1 MDVIQVAA
9 LAVAGVLLAVQFKS
23 GKAEY
28 GIYLGAALSILI
40 FFQILGKLNVILEVI
55 KTIGEFLPLNKIFA
69 GTLLKMLGIT
79 YVAEFSASICQD
91 AGYQTIASRYGKK
104 EHAYK
109 KCRGDS
115 RNRGLDR
122 RSHRG
127 RTRYGSVSEEWNRND
142 RSNYLCLSLPDSDCR
157 DWMHCAD
164 V

>member
-1 MDVIQVAA
+1 MDVIQAAA

-40 FFQILGKLNVILEVI
+40 FFQILGELNVILEVI

-91 AGYQTIASRYGKK
+91 AGYQTIARQIEILGKLTILVMSMPILLALLQTIR
-104 EHAYK
+104 EF
-109 KCRGDS
+109 
-115 RNRGLDR
+115 L
-122 RSHRG
+122 
-127 RTRYGSVSEEWNRND
+127 T
-142 RSNYLCLSLPDSDCR
+142 
-157 DWMHCAD
+157 
-164 V
+164 

>member
-91 AGYQTIASRYGKK
+91 AGYQTIARQIEILGKLTILVMSMPILLALLQTIR
-104 EHAYK
+104 EF
-109 KCRGDS
+109 
-115 RNRGLDR
+115 L
-122 RSHRG
+122 
-127 RTRYGSVSEEWNRND
+127 T
-142 RSNYLCLSLPDSDCR
+142 
-157 DWMHCAD
+157 
-164 V
+164 

>member
-79 YVAEFSASICQD
+79 YVAEFSTSICQD
-91 AGYQTIASRYGKK
+91 AGYQTIARQIEILGKLTILVMSMPILLALLQTIR
-104 EHAYK
+104 EF
-109 KCRGDS
+109 
-115 RNRGLDR
+115 L
-122 RSHRG
+122 
-127 RTRYGSVSEEWNRND
+127 T
-142 RSNYLCLSLPDSDCR
+142 
-157 DWMHCAD
+157 
-164 V
+164 

>member
-40 FFQILGKLNVILEVI
+40 FFQILGKLNLILEVI

-91 AGYQTIASRYGKK
+91 AGYQTIARQIEILGKLTILVMSMPILLALLQTIR
-104 EHAYK
+104 EF
-109 KCRGDS
+109 
-115 RNRGLDR
+115 L
-122 RSHRG
+122 
-127 RTRYGSVSEEWNRND
+127 T
-142 RSNYLCLSLPDSDCR
+142 
-157 DWMHCAD
+157 
-164 V
+164 

>member
-91 AGYQTIASRYGKK
+91 AGYQTIARQIEILGKLTILAMSMPILLALLQTIR
-104 EHAYK
+104 EF
-109 KCRGDS
+109 
-115 RNRGLDR
+115 L
-122 RSHRG
+122 
-127 RTRYGSVSEEWNRND
+127 T
-142 RSNYLCLSLPDSDCR
+142 
-157 DWMHCAD
+157 
-164 V
+164 

>member
-91 AGYQTIASRYGKK
+91 AGYQTIARQIEIMGKLTILVMSMPILLALLQTIR
-104 EHAYK
+104 EF
-109 KCRGDS
+109 
-115 RNRGLDR
+115 L
-122 RSHRG
+122 
-127 RTRYGSVSEEWNRND
+127 T
-142 RSNYLCLSLPDSDCR
+142 
-157 DWMHCAD
+157 
-164 V
+164 

>member
-91 AGYQTIASRYGKK
+91 AGFQTIARQIEILGKLTILVMSMPILLALLQTIR
-104 EHAYK
+104 EF
-109 KCRGDS
+109 
-115 RNRGLDR
+115 L
-122 RSHRG
+122 
-127 RTRYGSVSEEWNRND
+127 T
-142 RSNYLCLSLPDSDCR
+142 
-157 DWMHCAD
+157 
-164 V
+164 

>member
-1 MDVIQVAA
+1 MIQVAA

-28 GIYLGAALSILI
+28 GIYLGATLSILI

-91 AGYQTIASRYGKK
+91 AGYQTIARQIEILGKLTILVMSMPILLALLQTIR
-104 EHAYK
+104 EF
-109 KCRGDS
+109 
-115 RNRGLDR
+115 L
-122 RSHRG
+122 
-127 RTRYGSVSEEWNRND
+127 T
-142 RSNYLCLSLPDSDCR
+142 
-157 DWMHCAD
+157 
-164 V
+164 

>member
-1 MDVIQVAA
+1 MDVIQVAV

-91 AGYQTIASRYGKK
+91 AGYQTIARQIEILGKLTILVMSMPILLALLQTIR
-104 EHAYK
+104 EF
-109 KCRGDS
+109 
-115 RNRGLDR
+115 L
-122 RSHRG
+122 
-127 RTRYGSVSEEWNRND
+127 T
-142 RSNYLCLSLPDSDCR
+142 
-157 DWMHCAD
+157 
-164 V
+164 

>member
-1 MDVIQVAA
+1 MDVIQAAA

-91 AGYQTIASRYGKK
+91 AGYQTIARQIEILGKLTILVMSMPILLALLQTIR
-104 EHAYK
+104 EF
-109 KCRGDS
+109 
-115 RNRGLDR
+115 L
-122 RSHRG
+122 
-127 RTRYGSVSEEWNRND
+127 T
-142 RSNYLCLSLPDSDCR
+142 
-157 DWMHCAD
+157 
-164 V
+164 

>member
-40 FFQILGKLNVILEVI
+40 FFQILGKLNVILEVV

-91 AGYQTIASRYGKK
+91 AGYQTIARQIEILGKLTILVMSMPILLALLQTIR
-104 EHAYK
+104 EF
-109 KCRGDS
+109 
-115 RNRGLDR
+115 L
-122 RSHRG
+122 
-127 RTRYGSVSEEWNRND
+127 T
-142 RSNYLCLSLPDSDCR
+142 
-157 DWMHCAD
+157 
-164 V
+164 

>member
-91 AGYQTIASRYGKK
+91 AGYQTIARQIEILGKLTILVMSMPILLALLQTIR
-104 EHAYK
+104 EFLA
-109 KCRGDS
+109 
-115 RNRGLDR
+115 
-122 RSHRG
+122 
-127 RTRYGSVSEEWNRND
+127 
-142 RSNYLCLSLPDSDCR
+142 
-157 DWMHCAD
+157 
-164 V
+164 

>member
-55 KTIGEFLPLNKIFA
+55 KTIGELLPLNKIFA

-91 AGYQTIASRYGKK
+91 AGYQTIARQIEILGKLTILVMSMPILLALLQTIR
-104 EHAYK
+104 EF
-109 KCRGDS
+109 
-115 RNRGLDR
+115 L
-122 RSHRG
+122 
-127 RTRYGSVSEEWNRND
+127 T
-142 RSNYLCLSLPDSDCR
+142 
-157 DWMHCAD
+157 
-164 V
+164 

>member
-55 KTIGEFLPLNKIFA
+55 KTIGEFLPLNKIFV

-91 AGYQTIASRYGKK
+91 AGYQTIARQIEILGKLTILVMSMPILLALLQTIR
-104 EHAYK
+104 EF
-109 KCRGDS
+109 
-115 RNRGLDR
+115 L
-122 RSHRG
+122 
-127 RTRYGSVSEEWNRND
+127 T
-142 RSNYLCLSLPDSDCR
+142 
-157 DWMHCAD
+157 
-164 V
+164 

>member
-40 FFQILGKLNVILEVI
+40 FFQILGKLNVIHEVI

-91 AGYQTIASRYGKK
+91 AGYQTIARQIEILGKLTILVMSMPILLALLQTIR
-104 EHAYK
+104 EF
-109 KCRGDS
+109 
-115 RNRGLDR
+115 L
-122 RSHRG
+122 
-127 RTRYGSVSEEWNRND
+127 T
-142 RSNYLCLSLPDSDCR
+142 
-157 DWMHCAD
+157 
-164 V
+164 

>member
-1 MDVIQVAA
+1 MDVIQAAA

-91 AGYQTIASRYGKK
+91 AGYQTIARQIEILGKLTILVMSMPILL
-104 EHAYK
+104 A
-109 KCRGDS
+109 
-115 RNRGLDR
+115 
-122 RSHRG
+122 
-127 RTRYGSVSEEWNRND
+127 
-142 RSNYLCLSLPDSDCR
+142 LPQTIR
-157 DWMHCAD
+157 EFLT
-164 V
+164 

>member
-40 FFQILGKLNVILEVI
+40 FFQILGELNVILEVI

-91 AGYQTIASRYGKK
+91 AGYQTIASQIEILGKLTILVMSMPILLALLQTIR
-104 EHAYK
+104 EF
-109 KCRGDS
+109 
-115 RNRGLDR
+115 L
-122 RSHRG
+122 
-127 RTRYGSVSEEWNRND
+127 T
-142 RSNYLCLSLPDSDCR
+142 
-157 DWMHCAD
+157 
-164 V
+164 

>member
-9 LAVAGVLLAVQFKS
+9 LAVACVLLAVQFKS

-91 AGYQTIASRYGKK
+91 AGYQTIARQIEILGKLTILVMSMPILLALLQTIR
-104 EHAYK
+104 EF
-109 KCRGDS
+109 
-115 RNRGLDR
+115 L
-122 RSHRG
+122 
-127 RTRYGSVSEEWNRND
+127 T
-142 RSNYLCLSLPDSDCR
+142 
-157 DWMHCAD
+157 
-164 V
+164 

>member
-40 FFQILGKLNVILEVI
+40 FFQILGKLNVILDVI

-91 AGYQTIASRYGKK
+91 AGYQTIARQIEILGKLTILVMSMPILLALLQTIR
-104 EHAYK
+104 EF
-109 KCRGDS
+109 
-115 RNRGLDR
+115 L
-122 RSHRG
+122 
-127 RTRYGSVSEEWNRND
+127 T
-142 RSNYLCLSLPDSDCR
+142 
-157 DWMHCAD
+157 
-164 V
+164 

>member
-28 GIYLGAALSILI
+28 GIYLGAALSILL

-91 AGYQTIASRYGKK
+91 AGYQTIARQIEILGKLTILVMSMPILLALLQTIR
-104 EHAYK
+104 EF
-109 KCRGDS
+109 
-115 RNRGLDR
+115 L
-122 RSHRG
+122 
-127 RTRYGSVSEEWNRND
+127 T
-142 RSNYLCLSLPDSDCR
+142 
-157 DWMHCAD
+157 
-164 V
+164 

>member
-91 AGYQTIASRYGKK
+91 AGYQTIARQIEILGKLTIIVMSMPILLALLQTIR
-104 EHAYK
+104 EF
-109 KCRGDS
+109 
-115 RNRGLDR
+115 L
-122 RSHRG
+122 
-127 RTRYGSVSEEWNRND
+127 T
-142 RSNYLCLSLPDSDCR
+142 
-157 DWMHCAD
+157 
-164 V
+164 

>member
-91 AGYQTIASRYGKK
+91 AGYQTIARQIEILGKLTEKVKSEKK
-104 EHAYK
+104 EK
-109 KCRGDS
+109 
-115 RNRGLDR
+115 
-122 RSHRG
+122 
-127 RTRYGSVSEEWNRND
+127 
-142 RSNYLCLSLPDSDCR
+142 
-157 DWMHCAD
+157 
-164 V
+164 

>member
-40 FFQILGKLNVILEVI
+40 FFQTLGKLNVILEVI
-55 KTIGEFLPLNKIFA
+55 KTIREFLPLNKIFA

-91 AGYQTIASRYGKK
+91 AGYQTIARQIEILGKLTILVMSMPILLALLQTIR
-104 EHAYK
+104 EF
-109 KCRGDS
+109 
-115 RNRGLDR
+115 L
-122 RSHRG
+122 
-127 RTRYGSVSEEWNRND
+127 T
-142 RSNYLCLSLPDSDCR
+142 
-157 DWMHCAD
+157 
-164 V
+164 

>member
-9 LAVAGVLLAVQFKS
+9 LAVSGVLLAVQFKS
-23 GKAEY
+23 GKTEY

-91 AGYQTIASRYGKK
+91 AGYQTIARQIEILGKLTILVMSMPILLALLQTIR
-104 EHAYK
+104 EF
-109 KCRGDS
+109 
-115 RNRGLDR
+115 L
-122 RSHRG
+122 
-127 RTRYGSVSEEWNRND
+127 T
-142 RSNYLCLSLPDSDCR
+142 
-157 DWMHCAD
+157 
-164 V
+164 

>member
-55 KTIGEFLPLNKIFA
+55 KTIGEFLSLNKIFA
-69 GTLLKMLGIT
+69 ETLLKMLGIT

-91 AGYQTIASRYGKK
+91 AGYQTIARQIEILGKLTILVMSMPILLALLQTIR
-104 EHAYK
+104 EF
-109 KCRGDS
+109 
-115 RNRGLDR
+115 L
-122 RSHRG
+122 
-127 RTRYGSVSEEWNRND
+127 T
-142 RSNYLCLSLPDSDCR
+142 
-157 DWMHCAD
+157 
-164 V
+164 

>member
-1 MDVIQVAA
+1 MIQVAA

-91 AGYQTIASRYGKK
+91 AGYQTIARQIEILGKLTILVMSMPILLALLQTIR
-104 EHAYK
+104 EF
-109 KCRGDS
+109 
-115 RNRGLDR
+115 L
-122 RSHRG
+122 
-127 RTRYGSVSEEWNRND
+127 T
-142 RSNYLCLSLPDSDCR
+142 
-157 DWMHCAD
+157 
-164 V
+164 

>member
-28 GIYLGAALSILI
+28 GIYLGEALSILI

-91 AGYQTIASRYGKK
+91 AGYQTIARQIEILGKLTILVMSMPILLALLQTIR
-104 EHAYK
+104 EF
-109 KCRGDS
+109 
-115 RNRGLDR
+115 L
-122 RSHRG
+122 
-127 RTRYGSVSEEWNRND
+127 T
-142 RSNYLCLSLPDSDCR
+142 
-157 DWMHCAD
+157 
-164 V
+164 

>member
-69 GTLLKMLGIT
+69 ETLLKMLGIT
-79 YVAEFSASICQD
+79 YVAEFASGICKD
-91 AGYQTIASRYGKK
+91 AGFSAIGSQIEMFAKFSIMAVSVPVLLTLLETI
-104 EHAYK
+104 E
-109 KCRGDS
+109 
-115 RNRGLDR
+115 GL
-122 RSHRG
+122 
-127 RTRYGSVSEEWNRND
+127 
-142 RSNYLCLSLPDSDCR
+142 LST
-157 DWMHCAD
+157 WK
-164 V
+164 

>member
-91 AGYQTIASRYGKK
+91 AGYQTIARQIEILGKLTILGMSMPILLALLQTIR
-104 EHAYK
+104 EF
-109 KCRGDS
+109 
-115 RNRGLDR
+115 L
-122 RSHRG
+122 
-127 RTRYGSVSEEWNRND
+127 T
-142 RSNYLCLSLPDSDCR
+142 
-157 DWMHCAD
+157 
-164 V
+164 

>member
-91 AGYQTIASRYGKK
+91 AGYQTIARQIEILGKLTILVMSMSILLALLQTIR
-104 EHAYK
+104 EF
-109 KCRGDS
+109 
-115 RNRGLDR
+115 L
-122 RSHRG
+122 
-127 RTRYGSVSEEWNRND
+127 T
-142 RSNYLCLSLPDSDCR
+142 
-157 DWMHCAD
+157 
-164 V
+164 

>member
-91 AGYQTIASRYGKK
+91 AGYQTIARQIEILGKLTILVMSMPILLALLQTIR
-104 EHAYK
+104 EF
-109 KCRGDS
+109 
-115 RNRGLDR
+115 LI
-122 RSHRG
+122 
-127 RTRYGSVSEEWNRND
+127 
-142 RSNYLCLSLPDSDCR
+142 
-157 DWMHCAD
+157 
-164 V
+164 